1 MINIWEVNETNK
13 MIEHENLDVRT
24 ITLGI
29 SLLDCIDTD
38 LAKVNENIY
47 RKITTVAKDLVK
59 VGKEIENKYCIPI
72 VNKRISITPI
82 SLIGASACK
91 TPEDYVTIAKTLD
104 DAAREVGVNFIGGY
118 SALVSKGM
126 TKSDELLIRSIPQA
140 LAETEYICSSV
151 NVGSTKTGINMDA
164 VRLMGDVILQA
175 AEYTQENDS
184 LGCAKLVVLCN
195 APDDNPFMA
204 GAFHGVTEADAI
216 INVGVSGPGVVKTAL
231 EKVRGENFEVL
242 CETIKKT
249 AFKVTR
255 VGQLVAQEAS
265 RKLGIPFGIIDLSLA
280 PTPAIGDSVAEILE
294 EIGLEYAGAPGTT
307 AALALLNDQVKK
319 GGVMASSYVGG
330 LSGAFIPVS
339 EDQGMIDA
347 VTAGALSLEKLEAMT
362 CVCSV
367 GLDMIAIPG
376 DTKATTISGIIADE
390 MAIGMIN
397 QKTTAV
403 RIIPVIG
410 KGVGETVEFGG
421 LLGYAPIMPV
431 NKYSCDA
438 FVNRGGRIP
447 APIHSFKN

>member
-1 MINIWEVNETNK
+1 MINIYEVTETNK
-13 MIEHENLDVRT
+13 MVEKENLDVRT
-24 ITLGI
+24 ITMGI
-29 SLLDCIDTD
+29 SLLDCISDDLEVLNNNIYNKITR
-38 LAKVNENIY
+38 LAKN
-47 RKITTVAKDLVK
+47 LVST
-59 VGKEIENKYCIPI
+59 GEDISKEIGIPI
-72 VNKRISITPI
+72 VNKRISVTPI
-82 SLIGASACK
+82 ALIGGSACK
-91 TPEDYVTIAKTLD
+91 TPQDYVTIAKTLD
-104 DAAREVGVNFIGGY
+104 KAAHEVGVNFIGGY
-118 SALVSKGM
+118 SAIVSKGM

-140 LAETEYICSSV
+140 LASTELICSSV

-164 VRLMGDVILQA
+164 VRLMGEIIKET
-175 AEYTQENDS
+175 AELTKEKDS

-204 GAFHGVTEADAI
+204 GAFHGVTESDAI
-216 INVGVSGPGVVKTAL
+216 INVGVSGPGVVKYAL
-231 EKVRGENFEVL
+231 ESVRGASFEVL

-249 AFKVTR
+249 AFKITR

-265 RKLGIPFGIIDLSLA
+265 KRLNVPFGIIDLSLA
-280 PTPAIGDSVAEILE
+280 PTPAIGDSVADILE
-294 EIGLEYAGAPGTT
+294 EIGLQRAGAPGTT

-339 EDQGMIDA
+339 EDQGMINA
-347 VTAGALSLEKLEAMT
+347 VLDGSLTIEKLEAMT

-390 MAIGMIN
+390 SAIGMVN

-403 RIIPVIG
+403 RVIPVVG

-431 NKYSCDA
+431 NQFDCSA
-438 FVNRGGRIP
+438 FVNRTGRIP